1 VTEIWAGETMDAII
15 NSRGTQAVQGKGDHP
30 FIYSHYGQSQRLL
43 FSCFHSG
50 FWAFSGF
57 SNQWFLGG

>member
-1 VTEIWAGETMDAII
+1 MDAII